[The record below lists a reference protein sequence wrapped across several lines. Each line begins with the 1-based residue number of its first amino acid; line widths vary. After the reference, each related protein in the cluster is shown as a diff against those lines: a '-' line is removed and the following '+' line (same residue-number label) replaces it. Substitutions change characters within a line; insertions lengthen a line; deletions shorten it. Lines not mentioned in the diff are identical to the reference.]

1 MLSSQDSWGA
11 INIVVDSK
19 LNFAGGDTK
28 IKIRDQRLRLY
39 LTTTPKKVLVPP
51 GIYELSTVKDDGQ
64 AISQIVQVSED
75 EKTEV
80 KFFLKTEAGPDARLL
95 DEDFVYFKSPASS
108 SPKTS
113 EVELVDITH
122 GAQIHMKDDRW
133 VIRQENPMEQLTS
146 ATFITEKGEVVVN
159 LPVSG
164 GNHFRSMWCQVF
176 SNREDNFTYPKIKIA
191 PTRTIASSME
201 QMLDSGRIFYA
212 SQVALNSMKAL
223 LDRYPDPTG
232 ALLGVIALFKVGRL
246 YPHKKWLQDFNSRY
260 EWLPDGKIF
269 LALILAESENDERS
283 AIELI
288 KVAAHQKILY
298 SDSFSVLLSLIR
310 TLPVERSQFEAIFNM
325 AALIDWR
332 SRYLCYY
339 QPSDFNV

>member
-1 MLSSQDSWGA
+1 MLSTQDSWGA
-11 INIVVDSK
+11 INIIVDSR
-19 LNFAGGDTK
+19 LNFAGDKTK
-28 IKIRDQRLRLY
+28 IKIRDQQLRLY
-39 LTTTPKKVLVPP
+39 LTTTPKQVLVPP
-51 GIYELSTVKDDGQ
+51 GIYELSTVKDNGQ
-64 AISQIVQVSED
+64 AITQIVQVSED
-75 EKTEV
+75 EKAEV
-80 KFFLKTEAGPDARLL
+80 KFYLKAEAGPDASLL
-95 DEDFVYFKSPASS
+95 DKDFVHFISPAPSG
-108 SPKTS
+108 PKTS
-113 EVELVDITH
+113 DIKLVEITQ

-146 ATFITEKGEVVVN
+146 ATFVTEKGAVIVN

-212 SQVALNSMKAL
+212 SQVAFNSMKAL

-232 ALLGVIALFKVGRL
+232 AMLGVIALFKVGQL
-246 YPHKKWLQDFNSRY
+246 YLHKHWLQEFNNRY

-288 KVAAHQKILY
+288 KIAAHQKILY

-310 TLPVERSQFEAIFNM
+310 TLPVEKSQFESIFNM
-325 AALIDWR
+325 ATLIDWR
-332 SRYLCYY
+332 SRYLCYSES
-339 QPSDFNV
+339 SDLDV